1 MRLKNITRSFF
12 RTVRNDTLKRYF
24 THQKVLLEHDFTKI
38 PETKI
43 EPIYQLYLALDDD
56 TRAQIEGEFAEIQAL
71 ANESGIKAI
80 LDEAY
85 IQGETTLAE
94 ELAKQEDFYEKVFWV
109 YFNRPQ
115 YWLGACHFYHVDS
128 IVLNRWEEYRTIA
141 PVQAKTDEDSLKEL
155 AQQLGTHFLQKEGR
169 GKYCTVE
176 HYKRNNLDYFFL
188 YPADHSVALMEW
200 KNGQFNRNI
209 HQPAFEIIIVYA
221 AQEQK
226 ISLHCKTGGAK
237 TKKEVQ
243 SIFAEVILGLKQ
255 DELTQNNKV
264 FNLNPLID
272 ENKPFQFQPETG
284 IQSVA
289 VKKLT
294 IMVQGSS
301 ERITLEADPSVDT
314 KAVYHLMQK
323 TCHSFKKSRLNI
335 KRTTLVVTFFP
346 DNKGKGKT
354 CTFEVGWPN
363 TCTLQHHK
371 HEAAIRQMLI
381 DSGIDV

>member
-24 THQKVLLEHDFTKI
+24 THQNVLLEHDFSKI

-43 EPIYQLYLALDDD
+43 EPIYQLYLAIEDNKK
-56 TRAQIEGEFAEIQAL
+56 AQIEREFAEIQAL
-71 ANESGIKAI
+71 ANEGGVKAI
-80 LDEAY
+80 LDEAR
-85 IQGETTLAE
+85 IQGEALAE
-94 ELAKQEDFYEKVFWV
+94 ELAKQEDFYQKVFWV

-115 YWLGACHFYHVDS
+115 YWKGACQFYHVDS
-128 IVLNRWEEYRTIA
+128 IALNRWNEYRTIA
-141 PVQAKTDEDSLKEL
+141 SVQARTDEDSLKEL
-155 AQQLGTHFLQKEGR
+155 AQQLGAYFLQNEGR
-169 GKYCTVE
+169 GKHCVVE
-176 HYKRNNLDYFFL
+176 YYKRSDLDYFFIYL
-188 YPADHSVALMEW
+188 ADYPIALMEL
-200 KNGQFNRNI
+200 KNGQFDRTT
-209 HQPAFEIIIVYA
+209 HQPAFEIIIVYSA
-221 AQEQK
+221 KDQK
-226 ISLHCKTGGAK
+226 VSLHCKTGGSK

-243 SIFAEVILGLKQ
+243 CIFAEVILGLKQ
-255 DELTQNNKV
+255 DEMTQNNKV
-264 FNLNPLID
+264 FNLDPLLD
-272 ENKPFQFQPETG
+272 QNKSFQFQPESG

-289 VKKLT
+289 VKKLI

-314 KAVYHLMQK
+314 QAVYHLMQK
-323 TCHSFKKSRLNI
+323 TCQSFKKSRLNI

-346 DNKGKGKT
+346 DNKGKSKT

-381 DSGIDV
+381 DSGIDI